1 MSRVSQRDAR
11 SDRDGGG
18 ESRDGETDTRTTR
31 METQR
36 EAELERG
43 VELSE
48 KRKRNTRIDIKQA
61 GGSREMSFLSAKCRI
76 FVVVVA

>member
-1 MSRVSQRDAR
+1 MLEVTEMEEGRAETERQ
-11 SDRDGGG
+11 
-18 ESRDGETDTRTTR
+18 TDTRTTR

-61 GGSREMSFLSAKCRI
+61 GGSREMSLLSAKCRI

>member
-1 MSRVSQRDAR
+1 MLEVTEMEEGRAETERQ
-11 SDRDGGG
+11 
-18 ESRDGETDTRTTR
+18 TDTRTTR

-61 GGSREMSFLSAKCRI
+61 EGSREMSFLSAKCRI